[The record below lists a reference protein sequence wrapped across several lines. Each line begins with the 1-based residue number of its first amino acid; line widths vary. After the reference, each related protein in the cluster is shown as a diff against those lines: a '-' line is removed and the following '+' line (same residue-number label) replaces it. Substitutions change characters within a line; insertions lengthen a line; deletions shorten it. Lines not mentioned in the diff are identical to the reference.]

1 MSKLVTTTLLDA
13 IDWCKTAPS
22 TFKPDGETTWKEDA
36 YLQLKATL
44 GRAPWKPNP
53 AILRGIDFENSV
65 YSILKDKKED
75 TVTCSDTFR
84 KILYECKGGEFQK
97 RTKTIIELNGV
108 EYCLYGKIDVF
119 FPDKIIDIKTTGKYG
134 GKDKYLGTSQHH
146 IYCFGENIH
155 NFDYLVVEFVD
166 EGTKSIRGVHKIPYE
181 SPGIEEEE
189 KYIKGKIEDMNAF
202 FENYTEAGGLKELY
216 NTTYCRY

>member
-1 MSKLVTTTLLDA
+1 MSKLVTTSLLDA
-13 IDWCKTAPS
+13 IDWCKSAPS
-22 TFKPDGETTWKEDA
+22 TFKPNGETTWKEDA

-44 GRAPWKPNP
+44 GREPWKPTP
-53 AILRGIDFENSV
+53 AIVRGIDFENSI

-75 TVTCSDTFR
+75 TVQCSDAFR
-84 KILYECKGGEFQK
+84 KVLYDCKGGEFQK
-97 RTKTIIELNGV
+97 RTKTIIEMDGV

-134 GKDKYLGTSQHH
+134 GRDKYLGTSQHH

-155 NFDYLVVEFVD
+155 NFEYIILEFVD
-166 EGTKSIRGVHKIPYE
+166 EGTKSIRGVHHVTYE

-189 KYIKGKIEDMNAF
+189 KYIKGKIQDMLTF
-202 FENYTEAGGLKELY
+202 LENYTEPGDLKELY